1 VDFTN
6 PSYKYGLNKLLLLL
20 PECHTNQMFILL
32 RNSIRILI
40 QFVYICINS
49 IRFYFIIQIRLKRG
63 TQTGWPSASIRSI
76 ILSQL
81 LTIICPVTRVKGKS
95 D

>member
-1 VDFTN
+1 VDVTN
-6 PSYKYGLNKLLLLL
+6 PSYKYGLNKLLLL
-20 PECHTNQMFILL
+20 PECHTHQMFILL

-40 QFVYICINS
+40 KFVYRCVNS
-49 IRFYFIIQIRLKRG
+49 IRFYFIIQISLKRG
-63 TQTGWPSASIRSI
+63 TRKGWPSVFIRSI

-81 LTIICPVTRVKGKS
+81 LNIICPITRVKGKS